1 MNPDETVDAAL
12 AAALD
17 AALLRALPPPELPWD
32 FRARL
37 SAAIAREAV
46 LASAQRDARPRLE
59 SEQRARLAEL
69 EASYIRLRRRTLG
82 TLIGGAFAAGAAVAV
97 VLPWFKSIFGP
108 NAMLALA
115 ALGAVVGLAIG
126 TASWMA
132 RLGVPQALRKF

>member
-1 MNPDETVDAAL
+1 MMSDEFPPPD
-12 AAALD
+12 AALD
-17 AALLRALPPPELPWD
+17 AALARALAPPALPAG
-32 FRARL
+32 FQLRLQAALARQ
-37 SAAIAREAV
+37 
-46 LASAQRDARPRLE
+46 ASGT
-59 SEQRARLAEL
+59 EQRAARRAQAQREERQHLAEL
-69 EASYIRLRRRTLG
+69 DADYLRLRRRTLG

-126 TASWMA
+126 TASRMA